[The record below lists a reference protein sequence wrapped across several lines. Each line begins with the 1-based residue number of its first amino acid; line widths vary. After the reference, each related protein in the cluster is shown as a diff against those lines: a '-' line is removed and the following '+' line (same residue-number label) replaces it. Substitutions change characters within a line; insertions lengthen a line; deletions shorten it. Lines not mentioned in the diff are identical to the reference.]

1 MAPTLRPRG
10 NGSRNPH
17 AVCQRP
23 AKGTSV
29 SLLGPM
35 TQHYGLRALAARMK
49 AAAAATNTPP
59 PSPAD
64 SSSATY
70 SSKDSTANPVGSDVV
85 SLNAGVAPAAEEQ
98 HHEALMAQ
106 MGMEMMGECGHAAT
120 GATVGT
126 TRNTYVHASGDPKGS
141 GPDRIGIHPS
151 TAESVDANNADTANT
166 GDSNSS
172 VHNANNVPN
181 HTTTLITVRLD
192 PGDAPLPQ
200 DNGVGYGWYTV
211 VPTAFA
217 LPFAEAIKNLV
228 QGEYMRQVQES
239 WNWVYMA
246 REWERAARHL
256 AAQQQKT
263 LQLLLTP
270 VLGEA
275 AASEAASQAFAFEPW
290 GGEQL
295 MKGITRLGYAVPC
308 RNNWDCADSWF
319 ALTTLL
325 LSNTDVQ
332 GEVALSASS
341 AMETVWGKPLN
352 NPF

>member
-1 MAPTLRPRG
+1 
-10 NGSRNPH
+10 
-17 AVCQRP
+17 
-23 AKGTSV
+23 
-29 SLLGPM
+29 M

-106 MGMEMMGECGHAAT
+106 MGMEMM
-120 GATVGT
+120 
-126 TRNTYVHASGDPKGS
+126 
-141 GPDRIGIHPS
+141 
-151 TAESVDANNADTANT
+151 ESVDANNADTANT